1 MVEQTEQKDLP
12 KYPCRF
18 CEKRFKRVD
27 HVQRHERRHTKE
39 TPYPCS
45 CGQAFSRHDLLT
57 RHQKIVHGI
66 EPAKRRKLHHNGQN
80 EKPAGE
86 SASHPH
92 ERVSG
97 SRGNDDERHSGQLF
111 SGIGP
116 PPFNNLSDSRAGTT
130 DHARDVLNAL
140 GIDAWNLDGYR
151 YPSAEKHASERSN
164 ELAHAATP
172 PATLR
177 HGNPATNV
185 ASTTDAGA
193 TLIPVVN
200 GHNEGPADALP
211 TFDYTSIDTPG
222 LDFAGLQTS
231 NAIPSFDHVSP
242 AAAQSVSATSMSMPS
257 ERHDGAELNVFS
269 RLGSPL
275 PSSRHNDTSLSVRS
289 DQHDRSSSLPCWK
302 ISPEDY
308 VAIQSEHQP
317 FLHKATFRPSEAALE
332 LIFAMCSVGSQL
344 RFEPVAGASFFHA
357 SKALILDHQHAVNNG
372 PEQPALQENR
382 GLTEDI
388 RRWQTM
394 QALLTLMCFG
404 SWGPKHLLGETMMLQ
419 SLLAGLVRTEAVF
432 DLQPT
437 DDESMPLQDRWTA
450 WIEHER
456 RRRVRNIAYCFTSLQ
471 SLAYNTVPPISSA
484 DVQGYTPSS
493 AREWAAPTAE
503 RWLEARNATKIVHLP
518 FQKAFAGLFSDEPDG
533 EASMSP
539 LGLYAMIFG
548 ILQCIYYL
556 RQGYPFGTDHLDPS
570 QTTRLVKALHRWQV
584 LWERC
589 PESTIVADGSM
600 GPISFNSI
608 ACLRMAW
615 IRLHLDLGPCRHLA
629 TRDEATIARVFTA
642 DRSLVRSAEL
652 TSPLLQAIHALSV
665 PVRLGIKFV
674 ARSQTMLWSVNQSL
688 CTLEC
693 AVIISKWLTALGDT
707 IDASSLTYQEKNI
720 LQILRDIVLE
730 SGAFS
735 DSEVSALSPFDDTGI
750 AFNDTSR
757 NMYRSPSADPFADL
771 SFFVDPAVWALPEEP
786 PVPSTSFA
794 LEDTAKWKRQ
804 ISCLLDTVARLW
816 AEIFSNSHVFD
827 LVTTIGK
834 ALNVHAN
841 TQERSS

>member
-1 MVEQTEQKDLP
+1 MI
-12 KYPCRF
+12 Y
-18 CEKRFKRVD
+18 
-27 HVQRHERRHTKE
+27 
-39 TPYPCS
+39 S
-45 CGQAFSRHDLLT
+45 DLLT

-80 EKPAGE
+80 ENPAQE
-86 SASHPH
+86 SASHPR

-97 SRGNDDERHSGQLF
+97 SRGDDNGRHSGQLF

-151 YPSAEKHASERSN
+151 YPPVGKHASERIN
-164 ELAHAATP
+164 ELAHVASP
-172 PATLR
+172 PATLP
-177 HGNPATNV
+177 HGSPATNV
-185 ASTTDAGA
+185 ASTTDASA
-193 TLIPVVN
+193 ALNPVV
-200 GHNEGPADALP
+200 HRDDEAPADALP
-211 TFDYTSIDTPG
+211 AFDYTSIDTPG
-222 LDFAGLQTS
+222 LDFTSLQTS
-231 NAIPSFDHVSP
+231 TAIPRFDHVSP
-242 AAAQSVSATSMSMPS
+242 AAAQSVSATSVSMPS

-289 DQHDRSSSLPCWK
+289 DQHDRSSSPPCWK
-302 ISPEDY
+302 ISPDDY
-308 VAIQSEHQP
+308 VAIQSEVSQKSFVLPVGFQLPSRHTMSHCLERCINSFYKHQP

-357 SKALILDHQHAVNNG
+357 SKALILDHQHAMNHAS
-372 PEQPALQENR
+372 EQQALQEVR
-382 GLTEDI
+382 GISEES

-419 SLLAGLVRTEAVF
+419 SLLAGLVRTEALF

-437 DDESMPLQDRWTA
+437 DDESMPLQNRWIA

-484 DVQGYTPSS
+484 ELQGYTPSS

-503 RWLEARNATKIVHLP
+503 RWLEARHGTKIVHLP
-518 FQKAFAGLFSDEPDG
+518 FQDAFAGLFSEDPGG

-539 LGLYAMIFG
+539 LGLYALIFG
-548 ILQCIYYL
+548 ILQCIYHL
-556 RQGYPFGTDHLDPS
+556 RQGSPWGIDDLDTS
-570 QTTRLVKALHRWQV
+570 KTTRLVKSLHRWQI

-629 TRDEATIARVFTA
+629 TRDEATIARIFTA
-642 DRSLVRSAEL
+642 GPPLVRSAEL

-693 AVIISKWLTALGDT
+693 AVVISKWLTALGDT
-707 IDASSLTYQEKNI
+707 INASTLTYQEKNI

-735 DSEVSALSPFDDTGI
+735 DNEVSALSPFEDSGI
-750 AFNDTSR
+750 AFNDISR

-794 LEDTAKWKRQ
+794 LEDTEKWKRQ
-804 ISCLLDTVARLW
+804 ISCLLNTVARLW

-834 ALNVHAN
+834 ALNVHAS
-841 TQERSS
+841 TQELSS